1 MRLTLTAN
9 KLIVTAASTVIAV
22 GAVGAGAASAHAA
35 TTGGASV
42 QRDTAHRIVGQTAN
56 SHKNWAC
63 PGIGFTVLHND
74 RSGGI
79 TLPKGSYTV
88 SSATMSCKAAS
99 KDFTYFLNHYQG
111 KIPGWTG
118 HQIAPGYG
126 TYTNNRT
133 HQSFTV
139 KHN

>member
-1 MRLTLTAN
+1 MHLSFTEKFLA
-9 KLIVTAASTVIAV
+9 VAST
-22 GAVGAGAASAHAA
+22 GALLFGAAGVAATSAHAA
-35 TTGGASV
+35 TTGSAHL
-42 QRDTAHRIVGQTAN
+42 QPNTAYRLATPAPHAQKAWT
-56 SHKNWAC
+56 C

-79 TLPKGSYTV
+79 VLPKGPYTV
-88 SSATMSCKAAS
+88 SSQTMTCKAAS
-99 KDFTYFLNHYQG
+99 ADFTNFLNHYQG

-126 TYTNNRT
+126 TYTNNST

-139 KHN
+139 KHD

>member
-1 MRLTLTAN
+1 MRQALTTN
-9 KLIVTAASTVIAV
+9 KLIVTAATAAIAAGV
-22 GAVGAGAASAHAA
+22 VGAGASSAVAA
-35 TTGGASV
+35 TTGGASI
-42 QRDTAHRIVGQTAN
+42 QPDTAHRIATAVPN
-56 SHKNWAC
+56 SHRNWAC

-88 SSATMSCKAAS
+88 SSATMSCKTAS
-99 KDFTYFLNHYQG
+99 ADFTRFLDRYQG
-111 KIPGWTG
+111 SIPGWTG

>member
-1 MRLTLTAN
+1 MQHALTTN
-9 KLIVTAASTVIAV
+9 KLIVTAASAVIAL
-22 GAVGAGAASAHAA
+22 GAAGAGAASAHAA

-42 QRDTAHRIVGQTAN
+42 QPDTAHRIATTPN
-56 SHKNWAC
+56 SHRNWVC

-74 RSGGI
+74 RSGQI
-79 TLPKGSYTV
+79 TLPKGGYTV
-88 SSATMSCKAAS
+88 SSATMTCKAAS
-99 KDFTYFLNHYQG
+99 RDFTNFLDHYQG

>member
-1 MRLTLTAN
+1 MRQALTNN
-9 KLIVTAASTVIAV
+9 KLIVTAATAAIAV
-22 GAVGAGAASAHAA
+22 GAVGAGAASANAA
-35 TTGGASV
+35 TTGGASI
-42 QRDTAHRIVGQTAN
+42 QPDTAHRIAHVVPN

-79 TLPKGSYTV
+79 TLPKGAYTV

-99 KDFTYFLNHYQG
+99 QDFTYFLDHYQG
-111 KIPGWTG
+111 QIPGWTG

>member
-1 MRLTLTAN
+1 MQLSFPEKFAA
-9 KLIVTAASTVIAV
+9 TAATAALAFGAAGVAATAAHASTD
-22 GAVGAGAASAHAA
+22 GAASL
-35 TTGGASV
+35 
-42 QRDTAHRIVGQTAN
+42 QPNTAHVITTATPN
-56 SHKNWAC
+56 AHKDWAC

-74 RSGGI
+74 RSGGV
-79 TLPKGSYTV
+79 TLPKGAYTV

-99 KDFTYFLNHYQG
+99 ADFTNFLNHYQG

-126 TYTNNRT
+126 TYTNNST

-139 KHN
+139 KHV

>member
-1 MRLTLTAN
+1 MSHAITTN
-9 KLIVTAASTVIAV
+9 KLIVTAATAAIAV
-22 GAVGAGAASAHAA
+22 GAVGAGAASASAA
-35 TTGGASV
+35 TTRGADV
-42 QRDTAHRIVGQTAN
+42 QRDTAHQVAGQTPN
-56 SHKNWAC
+56 SHKNWVC

-79 TLPKGSYTV
+79 TLPKGSYMV
-88 SSATMSCKAAS
+88 SSATMSCKVAS
-99 KDFTYFLNHYQG
+99 EDFTYFLDHYQG

>member
-1 MRLTLTAN
+1 MRLTFTEKFVA
-9 KLIVTAASTVIAV
+9 TAATA
-22 GAVGAGAASAHAA
+22 ALAFGAAGVVATSAHAA
-35 TTGGASV
+35 TTGGASL
-42 QRDTAHRIVGQTAN
+42 QPDTAHRIATPHADQ
-56 SHKNWAC
+56 NWAC

-79 TLPKGSYTV
+79 VLPKGAYTV
-88 SSATMSCKAAS
+88 SSQTMTCQAAS
-99 KDFTYFLNHYQG
+99 ADFTNFLNHYQG

-139 KHN
+139 KHH

>member
-1 MRLTLTAN
+1 MRYALTTD
-9 KLIVTAASTVIAV
+9 KLIITAATAAV
-22 GAVGAGAASAHAA
+22 AIGAAGAGAASAHAA
-35 TTGGASV
+35 SNGAASL
-42 QRDTAHRIVGQTAN
+42 QPDTAHRIATPAPHAQ
-56 SHKNWAC
+56 KNWVC
-63 PGIGFTVLHND
+63 PGIGFTVMHND

-79 TLPKGSYTV
+79 TLPKGGYTV
-88 SSATMSCKAAS
+88 SSATITCKAAS
-99 KDFTYFLNHYQG
+99 QDFTNFLNHYQG